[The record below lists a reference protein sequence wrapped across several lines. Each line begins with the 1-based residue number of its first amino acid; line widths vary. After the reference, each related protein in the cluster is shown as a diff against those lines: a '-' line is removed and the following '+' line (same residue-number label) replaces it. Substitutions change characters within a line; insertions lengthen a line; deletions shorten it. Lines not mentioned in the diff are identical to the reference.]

1 MPWAL
6 NVPSSVSELP
16 GTGLLFPLMQALE
29 GPFNSLAGKKKGKGF
44 SSITFPQSDRNYC
57 FCKLPHPSQNL
68 ILRCAGSTDWL
79 GSQ

>member
-29 GPFNSLAGKKKGKGF
+29 GPFNSLAGKKRGKGSHLLHF
-44 SSITFPQSDRNYC
+44 LNLRGITASVNYLIHLKISS
-57 FCKLPHPSQNL
+57 
-68 ILRCAGSTDWL
+68 
-79 GSQ
+79 